1 MKPSAAFANPYFV
14 LVMAS
19 LFWGGNAIAGKLAS
33 LDWQP
38 FTITFTR
45 WVLVAVLVL
54 PFASEHIRKDW
65 GTIKSNWKILA
76 LLSAFSMAL
85 FNLLMY
91 LALHFTSAINVS
103 IEQASMPAM
112 IMLANF
118 LFLSQ
123 RITLLQLV
131 GLVSSIVGVLVICT
145 GGEVTS
151 LLDQG
156 VNRGDAYMLL
166 ACAFYAAYTFGLRW
180 KPDLHW
186 LSFIWVLAIGASAM
200 SLPWA
205 AWEWRN
211 TTFTMP
217 GVTGWLVLVYI
228 IIFPTIVSQI
238 FYARGVQLIGG
249 NRAGLF
255 INLVP
260 IFGSLLAIL
269 ILRETFHY
277 FHGVGLV
284 MVVGGIMLAER
295 YANRQ

>member
-1 MKPSAAFANPYFV
+1 MRPASAFNNPYFV
-14 LVMAS
+14 LVMAT

-33 LDWQP
+33 QDWQP

-45 WVLVAVLVL
+45 WLIIAIILV
-54 PFASEHIRKDW
+54 PFAKDHIRRDW
-65 GTIKSNWKILA
+65 ITIKSNWKILC

-118 LFLSQ
+118 LILSQ
-123 RITLLQLV
+123 RISLLQII
-131 GLVSSIVGVLVICT
+131 GLLASIAGVVVICS
-145 GGEVTS
+145 GGNISS
-151 LLDQG
+151 LIEQG

-180 KPDLHW
+180 KPELHW
-186 LSFIWVLAIGASAM
+186 LTFIWVLAIGASAM

-205 AWEWRN
+205 AWEWQ
-211 TTFTMP
+211 TMELTMP
-217 GVTGWLVLVYI
+217 GTTGWLVLLYI
-228 IIFPTIVSQI
+228 IIFPPIVSQI

-269 ILRETFHY
+269 ILNEKFHL
-277 FHGVGLV
+277 FHGIGLIL
-284 MVVGGIMLAER
+284 VVGGIMLAER
-295 YANRQ
+295 FARH

>member
-1 MKPSAAFANPYFV
+1 MRRASAFNNPYFV
-14 LVMAS
+14 LVMAT

-33 LDWQP
+33 QDWQP
-38 FTITFTR
+38 FTVTLTR
-45 WVLVAVLVL
+45 WLIVAIILI
-54 PFASEHIRKDW
+54 PFAKDHIRKDW
-65 GTIKSNWKILA
+65 PVIRKNWLVLC

-118 LFLSQ
+118 LILSQ
-123 RITLLQLV
+123 RISFLQMIGLLA
-131 GLVSSIVGVLVICT
+131 SIIGVLIICT
-145 GGEVTS
+145 GGDISS
-151 LLDQG
+151 LFRHG

-180 KPDLHW
+180 RPDLHW

-205 AWEWRN
+205 AWEWQ
-211 TTFTMP
+211 TTGISMP

-228 IIFPTIVSQI
+228 VVFPTIVSQI

-269 ILRETFHY
+269 ILREKFHF
-277 FHGVGLV
+277 FHGIGLIL
-284 MVVGGIMLAER
+284 VVGGIMLAER
-295 YANRQ
+295 FASS

>member
-1 MKPSAAFANPYFV
+1 MRPASAFNNPYFV
-14 LVMAS
+14 LIVAT

-33 LDWQP
+33 QDWQP
-38 FTITFTR
+38 FTVTFTR
-45 WVLVAVLVL
+45 WLIVAIVLI
-54 PFASEHIRKDW
+54 PFAKDHIRKDW
-65 GTIKSNWKILA
+65 PIIRKNWVILC
-76 LLSAFSMAL
+76 LLSSFSMAL

-118 LFLSQ
+118 LILSQ
-123 RITLLQLV
+123 RITFLQLI
-131 GLVSSIVGVLVICT
+131 GLLASIIGVLIICT
-145 GGEVTS
+145 GGDILS
-151 LLDQG
+151 LFRHG

-180 KPDLHW
+180 RPDLHW

-205 AWEWRN
+205 AWEWQ
-211 TTFTMP
+211 TTGISVP
-217 GVTGWLVLVYI
+217 GMTGWLVLIYI
-228 IIFPTIVSQI
+228 IVFPTIVSQI

-269 ILRETFHY
+269 ILREKFHF
-277 FHGVGLV
+277 FHGIGLIL
-284 MVVGGIMLAER
+284 VVGGIMLAER
-295 YANRQ
+295 FASS

>member
-1 MKPSAAFANPYFV
+1 MRPASAFNNPYFV
-14 LVMAS
+14 LVMAT

-33 LDWQP
+33 QDWQP
-38 FTITFTR
+38 FTVTFTR
-45 WVLVAVLVL
+45 WLIVAIVLI
-54 PFASEHIRKDW
+54 PFAKDHIRKDW
-65 GTIKSNWKILA
+65 PVIRKNWVILC

-118 LFLSQ
+118 LILSQ
-123 RITLLQLV
+123 RITFLQIIGLLA
-131 GLVSSIVGVLVICT
+131 SIIGVLIICT
-145 GGEVTS
+145 GGDISS
-151 LLDQG
+151 LFRHG

-180 KPDLHW
+180 RPDLHW

-205 AWEWRN
+205 AWEWQ
-211 TTFTMP
+211 TTGITVP
-217 GVTGWLVLVYI
+217 GMTGWLVLIYI
-228 IIFPTIVSQI
+228 VVFPTIVSQI

-269 ILRETFHY
+269 ILREKFHF
-277 FHGVGLV
+277 FHGIGLIL
-284 MVVGGIMLAER
+284 VVGGIMLAER
-295 YANRQ
+295 FASS

>member
-1 MKPSAAFANPYFV
+1 MRPASAFNNPYFV
-14 LVMAS
+14 LVMAT

-33 LDWQP
+33 QDWQP
-38 FTITFTR
+38 FTVTFTR
-45 WVLVAVLVL
+45 WLIVAIVLI
-54 PFASEHIRKDW
+54 PFAKDHIRKDW
-65 GTIKSNWKILA
+65 PVIRKNWVILC

-118 LFLSQ
+118 LILSQ
-123 RITLLQLV
+123 RITFLQITGLLA
-131 GLVSSIVGVLVICT
+131 SIIGVLIICT
-145 GGEVTS
+145 GGDISS
-151 LLDQG
+151 LFRHG

-180 KPDLHW
+180 RPDLHW

-205 AWEWRN
+205 AWEWQ
-211 TTFTMP
+211 TTGITVP
-217 GVTGWLVLVYI
+217 GMSGWLVLIYI
-228 IIFPTIVSQI
+228 VVFPTIVSQI

-269 ILRETFHY
+269 ILREKFHF
-277 FHGVGLV
+277 FHGIGLIL
-284 MVVGGIMLAER
+284 VVGGIMLAER
-295 YANRQ
+295 FASS

>member
-1 MKPSAAFANPYFV
+1 MRRASAFNNPYFV
-14 LVMAS
+14 LVMAT

-33 LDWQP
+33 QDWQP
-38 FTITFTR
+38 FTVTLTR
-45 WVLVAVLVL
+45 WLIVAIILI
-54 PFASEHIRKDW
+54 PFAKDHIRKDW
-65 GTIKSNWKILA
+65 PVIRKNWLVLC

-118 LFLSQ
+118 LILSQ
-123 RITLLQLV
+123 RISFLQMIGLLA
-131 GLVSSIVGVLVICT
+131 SIIGVLIICT
-145 GGEVTS
+145 GGDISS
-151 LLDQG
+151 LFRHG

-180 KPDLHW
+180 RPDLHW
-186 LSFIWVLAIGASAM
+186 LSFIWVLAVGASAM

-205 AWEWRN
+205 AWEWQ
-211 TTFTMP
+211 TTGISMP
-217 GVTGWLVLVYI
+217 GMTGWLVLVYI
-228 IIFPTIVSQI
+228 VVFPTIVSQI

-269 ILRETFHY
+269 ILREKFHF
-277 FHGVGLV
+277 FHGIGLIL
-284 MVVGGIMLAER
+284 VVGGIMLAER
-295 YANRQ
+295 FASS

>member
-1 MKPSAAFANPYFV
+1 
-14 LVMAS
+14 
-19 LFWGGNAIAGKLAS
+19 
-33 LDWQP
+33 
-38 FTITFTR
+38 
-45 WVLVAVLVL
+45 
-54 PFASEHIRKDW
+54 
-65 GTIKSNWKILA
+65 
-76 LLSAFSMAL
+76 MAL

-118 LFLSQ
+118 LILSQ
-123 RITLLQLV
+123 RITFLQIIGLLA
-131 GLVSSIVGVLVICT
+131 SIIGVLIICT
-145 GGEVTS
+145 GGDISS
-151 LLDQG
+151 LFRHG

-180 KPDLHW
+180 RPDLHW

-205 AWEWRN
+205 AWEWQ
-211 TTFTMP
+211 TTGITVP
-217 GVTGWLVLVYI
+217 GMTGWLVLIYI
-228 IIFPTIVSQI
+228 VVFPTIVSQI

-269 ILRETFHY
+269 ILREKFHF
-277 FHGVGLV
+277 FHGIGLIL
-284 MVVGGIMLAER
+284 VVGGIMLAER
-295 YANRQ
+295 FASS

>member
-1 MKPSAAFANPYFV
+1 MRPVSAFNNPYFV
-14 LVMAS
+14 LVMAT

-33 LDWQP
+33 QDWQP
-38 FTITFTR
+38 FTVTLTR
-45 WVLVAVLVL
+45 WLIVAIILI
-54 PFASEHIRKDW
+54 PFAKDHIRKDW
-65 GTIKSNWKILA
+65 PVIRKNWLVLC

-118 LFLSQ
+118 LILSQ
-123 RITLLQLV
+123 RISFLQMIGLLA
-131 GLVSSIVGVLVICT
+131 SIIGVLIICT
-145 GGEVTS
+145 GGDISS
-151 LLDQG
+151 LFRHG

-180 KPDLHW
+180 RPDLHW
-186 LSFIWVLAIGASAM
+186 LSFIWVLAVGASAM

-205 AWEWRN
+205 AWEWQ
-211 TTFTMP
+211 TTGISMP
-217 GVTGWLVLVYI
+217 GMTGWLVLVYI
-228 IIFPTIVSQI
+228 VVFPTIVSQI

-269 ILRETFHY
+269 ILREKFHF
-277 FHGVGLV
+277 FHGIGLIL
-284 MVVGGIMLAER
+284 VVGGIMLAER
-295 YANRQ
+295 FASS

>member
-1 MKPSAAFANPYFV
+1 MRPASAFNNPYFV
-14 LVMAS
+14 LVMATV
-19 LFWGGNAIAGKLAS
+19 FWGGNAIAGKLAS
-33 LDWQP
+33 QDWQP
-38 FTITFTR
+38 FTVTFTR
-45 WVLVAVLVL
+45 WLIVAIVLI
-54 PFASEHIRKDW
+54 PFAKDHIRKDW
-65 GTIKSNWKILA
+65 PVIRKNWVILC

-118 LFLSQ
+118 LILSQ
-123 RITLLQLV
+123 RITFLQIIGLLA
-131 GLVSSIVGVLVICT
+131 SIIGVLIICT
-145 GGEVTS
+145 GGDISS
-151 LLDQG
+151 LFRHG

-180 KPDLHW
+180 RPDLHW

-205 AWEWRN
+205 AWEWQ
-211 TTFTMP
+211 TTGITVP
-217 GVTGWLVLVYI
+217 GMSGWLVLIYI
-228 IIFPTIVSQI
+228 VVFPTIVSQI

-269 ILRETFHY
+269 ILREKFHF
-277 FHGVGLV
+277 FHGIGLIL
-284 MVVGGIMLAER
+284 VVGGIMLAER
-295 YANRQ
+295 FASS

>member
-1 MKPSAAFANPYFV
+1 MRPASAFNNPYFV
-14 LVMAS
+14 LVMAT

-33 LDWQP
+33 QDWQP
-38 FTITFTR
+38 FTVTLTR
-45 WVLVAVLVL
+45 WLIVAIILI
-54 PFASEHIRKDW
+54 PFAKDHIRKDW
-65 GTIKSNWKILA
+65 PVIRKNWLVLC

-118 LFLSQ
+118 LILSQ
-123 RITLLQLV
+123 RISFLQMIGLLA
-131 GLVSSIVGVLVICT
+131 SIIGVLIICT
-145 GGEVTS
+145 GGDISS
-151 LLDQG
+151 LFRHG

-180 KPDLHW
+180 RPDLHW

-205 AWEWRN
+205 AWEWQ
-211 TTFTMP
+211 TTGISMP

-228 IIFPTIVSQI
+228 VVFPTIVSQI

-269 ILRETFHY
+269 ILREKFHF
-277 FHGVGLV
+277 FHGIGLIL
-284 MVVGGIMLAER
+284 VVGGIMLAER
-295 YANRQ
+295 FASS

>member
-1 MKPSAAFANPYFV
+1 MRPASAFNNPYFV
-14 LVMAS
+14 LVMAT

-33 LDWQP
+33 QDWQP
-38 FTITFTR
+38 FTVTFTR
-45 WVLVAVLVL
+45 WLIVAIVLI
-54 PFASEHIRKDW
+54 PFAKDHIRKDW
-65 GTIKSNWKILA
+65 PVIRKNWVILC

-118 LFLSQ
+118 LILSQ
-123 RITLLQLV
+123 RITFLQITGLLA
-131 GLVSSIVGVLVICT
+131 SIIGVLIICT
-145 GGEVTS
+145 GGDISS
-151 LLDQG
+151 LFRHG

-180 KPDLHW
+180 RPDLHW

-205 AWEWRN
+205 AWEWQ
-211 TTFTMP
+211 TTGITVP
-217 GVTGWLVLVYI
+217 GMTGWLVLIYI
-228 IIFPTIVSQI
+228 VVFPTIVSQI

-269 ILRETFHY
+269 ILREKFHF
-277 FHGVGLV
+277 FHGIGLIL
-284 MVVGGIMLAER
+284 VVGGIMLAER
-295 YANRQ
+295 FASS

>member
-1 MKPSAAFANPYFV
+1 MRPASAFNNPYFV
-14 LVMAS
+14 LIMAT

-33 LDWQP
+33 QDWQP
-38 FTITFTR
+38 FTVTFTR
-45 WVLVAVLVL
+45 WLIVAIVLI
-54 PFASEHIRKDW
+54 PFAKDHIRKDW
-65 GTIKSNWKILA
+65 PIIRKNWVILC
-76 LLSAFSMAL
+76 LLSSFSMAL

-118 LFLSQ
+118 LILSQ
-123 RITLLQLV
+123 RITFLQLI
-131 GLVSSIVGVLVICT
+131 GLLASIIGVLIICT
-145 GGEVTS
+145 GGDILS
-151 LLDQG
+151 LFRHG

-180 KPDLHW
+180 RPDLHW

-205 AWEWRN
+205 AWEWQ
-211 TTFTMP
+211 TTGISVP
-217 GVTGWLVLVYI
+217 GMTGWLVLIYI
-228 IIFPTIVSQI
+228 IVFPTIVSQI

-269 ILRETFHY
+269 ILREKFHF
-277 FHGVGLV
+277 FHGIGLIL
-284 MVVGGIMLAER
+284 VVGGIMLAER
-295 YANRQ
+295 FASS

>member
-1 MKPSAAFANPYFV
+1 MRPASAFNNPYFV
-14 LVMAS
+14 LVMAT

-33 LDWQP
+33 QDWQP
-38 FTITFTR
+38 FTVTFTR
-45 WVLVAVLVL
+45 WLIVAIVLI
-54 PFASEHIRKDW
+54 PFAKDHIRKDW
-65 GTIKSNWKILA
+65 PVIRKNWVVLC

-118 LFLSQ
+118 LILSQ
-123 RITLLQLV
+123 RISFLQMIGLLA
-131 GLVSSIVGVLVICT
+131 SIIGVLIICT
-145 GGEVTS
+145 GGDISS
-151 LLDQG
+151 LFRHG

-180 KPDLHW
+180 RPDLHW
-186 LSFIWVLAIGASAM
+186 LSFIWVLAVGASAM

-205 AWEWRN
+205 AWEWQ
-211 TTFTMP
+211 TTGISMP
-217 GVTGWLVLVYI
+217 GMTGWLVLVYI
-228 IIFPTIVSQI
+228 VVFPTIVSQI

-269 ILRETFHY
+269 ILREKFHF
-277 FHGVGLV
+277 FHGIGLIL
-284 MVVGGIMLAER
+284 VVGGIMLAER
-295 YANRQ
+295 FASS

>member
-1 MKPSAAFANPYFV
+1 MKPANAFNNPYFV
-14 LVMAS
+14 LVMAT

-45 WVLVAVLVL
+45 WLIVAIIVI
-54 PFASEHIRKDW
+54 PFAKDHIRKDW
-65 GTIKSNWKILA
+65 PVIRKNWGVLC

-118 LFLSQ
+118 LILSQ
-123 RITLLQLV
+123 RITLLQLI
-131 GLVSSIVGVLVICT
+131 GLISSIAGVLVICT
-145 GGEVTS
+145 SGDVTS
-151 LLDQG
+151 LIDQG

-180 KPDLHW
+180 KPELHW
-186 LSFIWVLAIGASAM
+186 LSFIWVLAIGATAM

-205 AWEWRN
+205 AWEWH
-211 TTFTMP
+211 TTEISMP
-217 GVTGWLVLVYI
+217 GATGWLVLLYI
-228 IIFPTIVSQI
+228 IVFPTIVSQI

-269 ILRETFHY
+269 ILREKFHF
-277 FHGVGLV
+277 FHGIGLV
-284 MVVGGIMLAER
+284 LVVGGIMVAER
-295 YANRQ
+295 FSSR

>member
-1 MKPSAAFANPYFV
+1 MRPASAFNNPYFV
-14 LVMAS
+14 LVMAT

-33 LDWQP
+33 QDWQP
-38 FTITFTR
+38 FTVTFTR
-45 WVLVAVLVL
+45 WLIVAIVLI
-54 PFASEHIRKDW
+54 PFAKDHIRKDW
-65 GTIKSNWKILA
+65 PVIRKNWVILC

-118 LFLSQ
+118 LILSQ
-123 RITLLQLV
+123 RITFLQIIGLLA
-131 GLVSSIVGVLVICT
+131 SIIGVLIICT
-145 GGEVTS
+145 GGDISS
-151 LLDQG
+151 LFRHG

-180 KPDLHW
+180 RPDLHW

-205 AWEWRN
+205 AWEWQ
-211 TTFTMP
+211 TTGITVP
-217 GVTGWLVLVYI
+217 GMSGWLVLIYI
-228 IIFPTIVSQI
+228 VVFPTIVSQI

-269 ILRETFHY
+269 ILREKFHF
-277 FHGVGLV
+277 FHGIGLIL
-284 MVVGGIMLAER
+284 VVGGIMLAER
-295 YANRQ
+295 FASS

>member
-1 MKPSAAFANPYFV
+1 MRPASAFNNPYFV
-14 LVMAS
+14 LVMATV
-19 LFWGGNAIAGKLAS
+19 FWGGNAIAGKLAS
-33 LDWQP
+33 QDWQP
-38 FTITFTR
+38 FTVTFTR
-45 WVLVAVLVL
+45 WLIVAIVLI
-54 PFASEHIRKDW
+54 PFAKDHIRKDW
-65 GTIKSNWKILA
+65 PVIRKNWVILC

-118 LFLSQ
+118 LILSQ
-123 RITLLQLV
+123 RITFLQITGLLA
-131 GLVSSIVGVLVICT
+131 SIIGVLIICT
-145 GGEVTS
+145 GGDISS
-151 LLDQG
+151 LFRHG

-180 KPDLHW
+180 RPDLHW

-205 AWEWRN
+205 AWEWQ
-211 TTFTMP
+211 TTGITVP
-217 GVTGWLVLVYI
+217 GMTGWLVLIYI
-228 IIFPTIVSQI
+228 VVFPTIVSQI

-269 ILRETFHY
+269 ILREKFHF
-277 FHGVGLV
+277 FHGIGLIL
-284 MVVGGIMLAER
+284 VVGGIMLAER
-295 YANRQ
+295 FASS

>member
-1 MKPSAAFANPYFV
+1 MRPSSAFDNPYFV
-14 LVMAS
+14 LVMAT

-33 LDWQP
+33 YDWQP
-38 FTITFTR
+38 FTVTFTR
-45 WVLVAVLVL
+45 WLIVAVIVV
-54 PFASEHIRKDW
+54 PFDWQHIQRDW
-65 GTIKSNWKILA
+65 LTIRQHWRVLA
-76 LLSAFSMAL
+76 LLSACSMAL

-91 LALHFTSAINVS
+91 LALHYTSAINVS

-118 LFLSQ
+118 LILSQ
-123 RITLLQLV
+123 RISVLQMV
-131 GLVSSIVGVLVICT
+131 GLLSSIIGVLVICS
-145 GGEVTS
+145 GGDIAS
-151 LLDQG
+151 LMAQG

-186 LSFIWVLAIGASAM
+186 LSFIWVLAIGATAM

-205 AWEWRN
+205 AWEWR
-211 TTFTMP
+211 TTTWSMP
-217 GVTGWLVLVYI
+217 GTTGWLVLFYI
-228 IIFPTIVSQI
+228 IVFPTIVSQI

-260 IFGSLLAIL
+260 IFGSLLAVV
-269 ILRETFHY
+269 ILRETFHL
-277 FHGVGLV
+277 FHAIGLV
-284 MVVGGIMLAER
+284 LVVGGIMLAER
-295 YANRQ
+295 YAAK

>member
-1 MKPSAAFANPYFV
+1 MRPASAFNNPYFV
-14 LVMAS
+14 LVMAT

-33 LDWQP
+33 QDWQP
-38 FTITFTR
+38 FTVTLTR
-45 WVLVAVLVL
+45 WLIVAIILI
-54 PFASEHIRKDW
+54 PFAKDHIRKDW
-65 GTIKSNWKILA
+65 PVIRKNWVVLC

-118 LFLSQ
+118 LILSQ
-123 RITLLQLV
+123 RITFLQLI
-131 GLVSSIVGVLVICT
+131 GLLASIIGVLIICT
-145 GGEVTS
+145 GGDILS
-151 LLDQG
+151 LFRHG

-180 KPDLHW
+180 RPDLHW

-205 AWEWRN
+205 AWEWQ
-211 TTFTMP
+211 TTGISVP
-217 GVTGWLVLVYI
+217 GMTGWLVLIYI
-228 IIFPTIVSQI
+228 IVFPTIVSQI

-269 ILRETFHY
+269 ILREKFHF
-277 FHGVGLV
+277 FHGIGLIL
-284 MVVGGIMLAER
+284 VVGGIMLAER
-295 YANRQ
+295 FASS

>member
-1 MKPSAAFANPYFV
+1 MRPASAFNNPYFV
-14 LVMAS
+14 LVMATV
-19 LFWGGNAIAGKLAS
+19 FWGGNAIAGKLAS
-33 LDWQP
+33 QDWQP
-38 FTITFTR
+38 FTVTFTR
-45 WVLVAVLVL
+45 WLIVAIVLI
-54 PFASEHIRKDW
+54 PFAKDHIRKDW
-65 GTIKSNWKILA
+65 PVIRKNWVILC

-118 LFLSQ
+118 LILSQ
-123 RITLLQLV
+123 RITFLQITGLLA
-131 GLVSSIVGVLVICT
+131 SIIGVLIICT
-145 GGEVTS
+145 GGDISS
-151 LLDQG
+151 LFRHG

-180 KPDLHW
+180 RPDLHW

-205 AWEWRN
+205 AWEWQ
-211 TTFTMP
+211 TTGISVP
-217 GVTGWLVLVYI
+217 GMTGWLVLIYI
-228 IIFPTIVSQI
+228 IVFPTIVSQI

-269 ILRETFHY
+269 ILREKFHF
-277 FHGVGLV
+277 FHGIGLIL
-284 MVVGGIMLAER
+284 VVGGIMLAER
-295 YANRQ
+295 FASS